1 MGVWWRGGKGKE
13 SLQLRLWN
21 LNGCI
26 QKVNVECWLVEM
38 ILVMMSLPLACV
50 FFNVCLHSCS
60 FLLCADWWKS
70 DSSAD
75 GEPREFGSG
84 IKVPECPGE
93 LARKLTYKRI
103 KTMGNYKTVRPKKW
117 SQLLMRGSCL
127 GDALNYRALTGKILA
142 SDNSLCH
149 RQNSG

>member
-1 MGVWWRGGKGKE
+1 M
-13 SLQLRLWN
+13 
-21 LNGCI
+21 
-26 QKVNVECWLVEM
+26 
-38 ILVMMSLPLACV
+38 

-60 FLLCADWWKS
+60 FLLCADWRKS

-127 GDALNYRALTGKILA
+127 GDAINYRALTGKILA

>member
-1 MGVWWRGGKGKE
+1 M
-13 SLQLRLWN
+13 
-21 LNGCI
+21 
-26 QKVNVECWLVEM
+26 
-38 ILVMMSLPLACV
+38 

-60 FLLCADWWKS
+60 FLLCADWRKS

-93 LARKLTYKRI
+93 LAHKLTYKRI

-127 GDALNYRALTGKILA
+127 GDALNYRVVTGKILTIA
-142 SDNSLCH
+142 CATDKTLVKSVCETVLKSLLWAPYLCT
-149 RQNSG
+149 RI